1 MEAFLQCRDDARL
14 SDAGFA
20 GNQHDLP
27 VARLGALPAPQEQ
40 VHFLV
45 AANQGGQRRSAQC
58 FEPARN
64 DTRTQHLPSL
74 NRPRNAL
81 DLDGAEIVVFEEV
94 ADQPPSAGRDHH
106 RVRLRQSLQAGGEV
120 RRLADDRLLLCRAR
134 TDQIADHHQP
144 SGDPDSR
151 LQLDG
156 FDIEAAD
163 RIDRAQPGPDR
174 PFSIILMCSREA
186 KIDQYAVAHV
196 PGDEAIE
203 PGDDFGDGAVIG
215 GDDLAQIL
223 GIEPR

>member
-1 MEAFLQCRDDARL
+1 MAPIYHALGMTVGINVGT
-14 SDAGFA
+14 AGTFVY
-20 GNQHDLP
+20 DP
-27 VARLGALPAPQEQ
+27 EY
-40 VHFLV
+40 
-45 AANQGGQRRSAQC
+45 
-58 FEPARN
+58 
-64 DTRTQHLPSL
+64 
-74 NRPRNAL
+74 L
-81 DLDGAEIVVFEEV
+81 DET
-94 ADQPPSAGRDHH
+94 H
-106 RVRLRQSLQAGGEV
+106 
-120 RRLADDRLLLCRAR
+120 
-134 TDQIADHHQP
+134 
-144 SGDPDSR
+144 PDSR